1 MNTEQKRPKAF
12 LLNGGMGRIISA
24 IPALEK
30 YQEEGNDPNF
40 IIVIEGV
47 CDILKGHPTL
57 DSKTYDMYHKNLFHT
72 KLVNMD
78 IVSPE
83 PYRVHEYFNQK
94 CNIAQAFD
102 VLINNKGI
110 RDLPKPTLVLNKEEL
125 IAGKKAIDDTK
136 EKLKKEKVVI
146 IQPFGRA
153 IQQIDG
159 SFVDKT
165 NRSIEFFNLK
175 RLIKKL
181 QEKDFAVM
189 LMSEFG
195 IDFKDAGFPDEVAMP
210 EKVELRQWAAIIKH
224 ADHFLGCDSLG
235 QHLAYSLDVPASV
248 VCGATYPENTSYT
261 KSDKFNIID
270 LGQMTREYDPIR
282 ITMDERISRKQEQIM
297 AMTPEIEDYVVAAVN
312 GDPIEE

>member
-1 MNTEQKRPKAF
+1 M
-12 LLNGGMGRIISA
+12 
-24 IPALEK
+24 
-30 YQEEGNDPNF
+30 
-40 IIVIEGV
+40 
-47 CDILKGHPTL
+47 KGHPTL

-72 KLVNMD
+72 KLINMD

-83 PYRVHEYFNQK
+83 PYRVYEYYNQQ

-102 VLINNKGI
+102 ILINKKGI
-110 RDLPKPTLVLNKEEL
+110 RDLPKSTLVLSKEEL
-125 IAGKKAIDDTK
+125 IEGKQAIDQVK
-136 EKLKKEKVVI
+136 EKLKKEKVVV

-248 VCGATYPENTSYT
+248 VFGATYPENTSYT